1 MTPRWIAQTFV
12 VMFMVFL
19 PISNFA
25 RAEAPISWNGWSP
38 EILQKARSENRFIIL
53 DLEAVW
59 CHWCHVMEETT
70 YRDAKVVALLK
81 SKYVTIRVDQDA
93 NPDLSARY
101 GDWGWPATII
111 FAPDG
116 SELVKR
122 RGYIEPANMA
132 ALLQAVIDDP
142 TPGPSVT
149 KNEDIVPAETSKLSA
164 AARKTL
170 NDNFAKGYDEKFGG
184 WGNLHKYI
192 EADSMDW
199 VLQQSERGDAVA
211 IKMART
217 TLDAATA
224 LIDPAWGGIY
234 QYSDK
239 DDWLSPHYEKI
250 MWYQAN
256 GLRQYAAAYALF
268 KDPAYV
274 KAADDIYRYMAGI
287 LLSPEG
293 AFYATQDADVDRTLP
308 GKDFYKLSDAER
320 KKLGRQPRVDANLYA
335 RENGWA
341 ISGLVGYANAT
352 GHADALRQA
361 ERAADWVLNNR
372 RDADGLFKHGDNDRG
387 GPFIGDTVAMGNAAL
402 DLYSATG
409 ARKWLDVARDAG
421 RALEKF
427 RDARGGFFTSM
438 TAEAESGVLATPHK
452 ALDEQVQAT
461 RFANRVARYLGDGK
475 AQELAEHGMRY
486 LASDTNIERGRGTS
500 GILVTDGEIS
510 HEPTHITIVGH
521 KDDADAIRLH
531 EAARRYPAL
540 YKRVD
545 WWDVRE
551 GPLSNPDVT
560 YPAMDRAAAFAC
572 SNRLC
577 SLPTFSADEL
587 NAAVTLMLQRPVNKA
602 SR

>member
-1 MTPRWIAQTFV
+1 MVPARITRTMGVILMACIPLITAARGEGAIAW
-12 VMFMVFL
+12 
-19 PISNFA
+19 S
-25 RAEAPISWNGWSP
+25 GWSADV
-38 EILQKARSENRFIIL
+38 LAKAQAEKRFIIL

-70 YRDAKVVALLK
+70 YRDPQVVALIK
-81 SKYVTIRVDQDA
+81 DKYLPIRVDQDA

-122 RGYIEPANMA
+122 RGYIEPVHMA
-132 ALLQAVIDDP
+132 SLLQAVIDDP

-149 KNEDIVPAETSKLSA
+149 KNEDVVPADTSKLSE

-170 NDNFAKGYDEKFGG
+170 HENFAKAYDAKFGG

-199 VLQQSERGDAVA
+199 VLQQSERGDALA
-211 IKMART
+211 MTMART
-217 TLDAATA
+217 TLVSATA
-224 LIDPAWGGIY
+224 LIDPVWGGIY

-239 DDWLSPHYEKI
+239 DDWRSPHYEKI

-268 KDPAYV
+268 KDPVYL
-274 KAADDIYRYMAGI
+274 KAADDIYRYVTTI

-308 GKDFYKLSDAER
+308 GKDFYKLSDIER

-341 ISGLVGYANAT
+341 ISGLVAYANVT
-352 GHADALRQA
+352 GHADALKHA
-361 ERAADWVLNNR
+361 ERAAEWVLVNR
-372 RDADGLFKHGDNDRG
+372 RAADGMFKHGAKDRG
-387 GPFIGDTVAMGNAAL
+387 GPFIGDTIAMGNAAL

-409 ARKWLDVARDAG
+409 ARKWLDVAREAG
-421 RALEKF
+421 QALAKF
-427 RDARGGFFTSM
+427 RDTRGGFFTAM
-438 TAEAESGVLATPHK
+438 KAEAKSGVLATPHK

-461 RFANRVARYLGDGK
+461 RFANRVARYLGDRN
-475 AQELAEHGMRY
+475 AAELAEHGMRY
-486 LASDTNIERGRGTS
+486 LASDAIIVSGRVTP
-500 GILVTDGEIS
+500 GILVTDSEVS

-521 KDDADAIRLH
+521 KDDANAIRLH
-531 EAARRYPAL
+531 DVARRYPAL

-545 WWDVRE
+545 WWDVRD
-551 GPLSNPDVT
+551 GPLPNPDVT
-560 YPAMDRAAAFAC
+560 YPEMDRAAAFAC

-577 SLPTFSADEL
+577 SLPAFSAEEL
-587 NAAVTLMLQRPVNKA
+587 NGAVTLMLQRPSDNV

>member
-1 MTPRWIAQTFV
+1 MTPGR
-12 VMFMVFL
+12 
-19 PISNFA
+19 ISRTMGVILMACFTLATVA
-25 RAEAPISWNGWSP
+25 RAEGALTWSGWSADV
-38 EILQKARSENRFIIL
+38 LAKAQAEKRFIIL

-70 YRDAKVVALLK
+70 YRDAKVVALIK
-81 SKYVTIRVDQDA
+81 AKYLPIRVDQDA

-122 RGYIEPANMA
+122 RGYIAPENMA

-149 KNEDIVPAETSKLSA
+149 KNEDVVPADTSKLSV
-164 AARKTL
+164 AARQIL
-170 NDNFAKGYDEKFGG
+170 NDNFAKAYDEKFGG

-192 EADSMDW
+192 DVDSMDW
-199 VLQQSERGDAVA
+199 VLQQSERGDMTA

-217 TLDAATA
+217 TLDSAKA
-224 LIDPAWGGIY
+224 LIDPVWGGIY

-239 DDWLSPHYEKI
+239 DDWSSPHYEKI
-250 MWYQAN
+250 MWYQSN
-256 GLRQYAAAYALF
+256 GLRQYAAAFALF
-268 KDPAYV
+268 KDLTYR
-274 KAADDIYRYMAGI
+274 KAADDIYRYVTTI

-293 AFYATQDADVDRTLP
+293 AFYATQDADVDRTVP

-320 KKLGRQPRVDANLYA
+320 KKLGRQPRVDQNLYA

-341 ISGLVGYANAT
+341 ISGLVAYANAT
-352 GHADALRQA
+352 GHADALKQA

-372 RDADGLFKHGDNDRG
+372 RNADGIFKHGAKDRG
-387 GPFIGDTVAMGNAAL
+387 GPFLGDTIAMGNASL

-409 ARKWLDVARDAG
+409 ARKWLNVARDAG
-421 RALEKF
+421 QALAKF
-427 RDARGGFFTSM
+427 RDASGGFFTTM
-438 TAEAESGVLATPHK
+438 TAEAASGVLATPHK
-452 ALDEQVQAT
+452 AMDEQVHAT

-475 AQELAEHGMRY
+475 AQELSEHGMRY
-486 LASDTNIERGRGTS
+486 LASDAIIESGRATPGV
-500 GILVTDGEIS
+500 LVSDGEIS
-510 HEPTHITIVGH
+510 HEPIHITVVGH
-521 KDDADAIRLH
+521 KNDIDASRLH
-531 EAARRYPAL
+531 EAARRFPAL

-545 WWDVRE
+545 WWDVRD
-551 GPLSNPDVT
+551 GPLPNPDVT
-560 YPAMDRAAAFAC
+560 YPEMDRAAVFAC

-577 SLPTFSADEL
+577 SLPAFTGEEL
-587 NAAVTLMLQRPVNKA
+587 NAAVNLMLQRPANNA